1 VGFLAGIVAKQLGKE
16 AAKELVSTVVHDQEL
31 IEKIV
36 TAGKAA
42 LDPKN
47 REALVEALGRIGK
60 LFEQFPGLADVG
72 KALQKTATTLENPEK
87 CKAYLEKHQE
97 SLKELAKGIS
107 ELAKDVKPKD
117 WIDGVTDDVKAGVK
131 AAWRTLQ
138 DVGKVAAGVV
148 ILVKDGNEKPLNLAG
163 AHLLTDLAQTNAPLL
178 AQVEKHFDN
187 LAPALTKLAFDL
199 PDSTQVPKFRE
210 AVAKAAL
217 RVAGPDTAE
226 ERAGKEPSNF
236 IYQGAKE
243 DFKKNHPELAERV
256 GNNPEFLQ
264 VDSVPRRI
272 GVNADLRGSITAVEN
287 DPKRPGETTIRWID
301 HGKPRSL
308 SFEDPYVDER
318 GVTKPHPL
326 AKMANDARGQLAE
339 QNGPVPM
346 HVSVDGPNVDYRVG
360 PDGHANTGHEGPGP
374 ARFTQAQEQQAPES
388 ASMGR

>member
-117 WIDGVTDDVKAGVK
+117 WIDSVKDDVKAGAK
-131 AAWRTLQ
+131 AGWRTAQ
-138 DVGKVAAGVV
+138 DFGKVAAGVV
-148 ILVKDGNEKPLNLAG
+148 IAVRDGNEKPLNLAG

-187 LAPALTKLAFDL
+187 LAPALTKLAYDL
-199 PDSTQVPKFRE
+199 PDSAQVPKFRE

-226 ERAGKEPSNF
+226 ERAGKEPSNSR
-236 IYQGAKE
+236 YRGAKE
-243 DFKKNHPELAERV
+243 DFKKSHPELAERV

-272 GVNADLRGSITAVEN
+272 GVGADLRGSIAAVES
-287 DPKRPGETTIRWID
+287 DPKRPGETAVRWID
-301 HGKPRSL
+301 PHTGKNRSL
-308 SFEDPYVDER
+308 SFKDPYVDEH

-326 AKMANDARGQLAE
+326 AKMANDAREQLAE
-339 QNGPVPM
+339 QNGPIPM
-346 HVSVDGPNVDYRVG
+346 RVSVDGPNVDYRVG
-360 PDGHANTGHEGPGP
+360 PDGHAKTGHEGPGP
-374 ARFTQAQEQQAPES
+374 AKFNQAQEQQTAG
-388 ASMGR
+388 MGR